1 MSLAKAHGSRKRS
14 AFGCADLLRRISW
27 DAMRELPFSPVDA
40 LESSEEFPR
49 FWSRD
54 TLHQVVERALQGYKL
69 IVVSNRE
76 PYVHRLEGGRIV
88 CERPVSGLVT
98 ALEPVMRACGGTW
111 VAHGSG
117 NADREVADEHGRLA
131 VPPEAPAY
139 TLRRI
144 WLSKEDEQDYYYGFA
159 NQALWPLCH
168 IVFQRPVFR
177 TEHWHAYRRVN
188 RQFAEVILDEA
199 RDHASIVL
207 IQDYHFALLPRMLR
221 EAAPHLLIAQFWHI
235 PWPNREAFRIC
246 PWGEEILD
254 GLLGN
259 DLLGFHIRYHCQNFL
274 ETIAA
279 TVEARVDEEQ
289 SCVTRRSRT
298 TFVRPFPISL
308 DIDAIS
314 EEVRNPQLAE
324 RCEQLRREL
333 GLEGQRI
340 LLGVDRIDY
349 TKGIPERL
357 RAFDQL
363 LQNHPEYRGQ
373 VTFVQIGAP
382 SRSRIPTYKALAA
395 ELDSLVADINW
406 KYAVGRW
413 TPVLYLDIAH
423 SPEEVLA
430 FYRLAEVCVV
440 SSLHDGMN
448 LVAKE
453 YVAAKPDLD
462 GVLVLSRFTGV
473 ARELEEALQVNP
485 YAVDE
490 LAQALHVALS
500 MDVSERK
507 ARMAALRDTVARNN
521 IYRWAGKIVSA
532 MGRIAARRRF
542 EGTL

>member
-1 MSLAKAHGSRKRS
+1 MPLTVS
-14 AFGCADLLRRISW
+14 I
-27 DAMRELPFSPVDA
+27 RELPLTQYDA

-54 TLHQVVERALQGYKL
+54 TLHQVIERALQGYHL
-69 IVVSNRE
+69 VVVSNRE
-76 PYVHRLEGGRIV
+76 PYVHRLEAGQIV

-117 NADREVADEHGRLA
+117 NADREVTDAFGRLP
-131 VPPEAPAY
+131 VPPQAPSY
-139 TLRRI
+139 TLRRLWI
-144 WLSKEDEQDYYYGFA
+144 SKEDEDEYYYGFA

-177 TEHWHAYRRVN
+177 VEHWGAYRRVN
-188 RQFAEVILDEA
+188 RQFAEAVLNET
-199 RDHASIVL
+199 RDRPTIVL

-221 EAAPHLLIAQFWHI
+221 EAQPDLLIAHFWHI

-246 PWGEEILD
+246 PWSEEILD

-274 ETIAA
+274 ESIASA
-279 TVEARVDEEQ
+279 MEARVDHEQ
-289 SCVTRRSRT
+289 SSIVRGGRT

-314 EEVRNPQLAE
+314 EEARSPTLLE
-324 RCEQLRREL
+324 RARQIRDRL
-333 GLEGQRI
+333 GLGDQRV

-357 RAFDQL
+357 RAFDRL
-363 LQNHPEYRGQ
+363 LQTHPEYQGN
-373 VTFVQIGAP
+373 VCFVQIAAP
-382 SRSRIPTYKALAA
+382 SRSRIPSYKALAT
-395 ELDSLVADINW
+395 ELDTLVADINW
-406 KYAVGRW
+406 KYGSGRW
-413 TPVLYLDIAH
+413 TPVIYLDAAYP
-423 SPEEVLA
+423 PEEVLA
-430 FYRLAEVCVV
+430 FYRLADVCVV

-453 YVAAKPDLD
+453 FVAARPDLD
-462 GVLVLSRFTGV
+462 GALILSRFTGV

-490 LAQALHVALS
+490 LAHAMHQAMT
-500 MDVSERK
+500 MDPAERR
-507 ARMAALRDTVARNN
+507 ARLGALRDTIQRNN
-521 IYRWAGKIVSA
+521 IYRWAGKIISA
-532 MGRIAARRRF
+532 MARIAQRRKL
-542 EGTL
+542 EGSL

>member
-1 MSLAKAHGSRKRS
+1 
-14 AFGCADLLRRISW
+14 
-27 DAMRELPFSPVDA
+27 
-40 LESSEEFPR
+40 
-49 FWSRD
+49 
-54 TLHQVVERALQGYKL
+54 
-69 IVVSNRE
+69 
-76 PYVHRLEGGRIV
+76 
-88 CERPVSGLVT
+88 
-98 ALEPVMRACGGTW
+98 
-111 VAHGSG
+111 
-117 NADREVADEHGRLA
+117 
-131 VPPEAPAY
+131 
-139 TLRRI
+139 
-144 WLSKEDEQDYYYGFA
+144 EQDYYYGFA

-177 TEHWHAYRRVN
+177 TEHWNAYRRVN
-188 RQFAEVILDEA
+188 RQFAETILDEA
-199 RDHASIVL
+199 RDVASIIL

-221 EAAPHLLIAQFWHI
+221 EAEPRLLIAQFWHI
-235 PWPNREAFRIC
+235 PWPNPEAFRIC
-246 PWGEEILD
+246 PWSEEILD

-274 ETIAA
+274 ETIAS

-289 SCVTRRSRT
+289 SCVTRRGRI

-314 EEVRNPQLAE
+314 EEARSPDLAQRADE
-324 RCEQLRREL
+324 LRREL
-333 GLEGQRI
+333 GLVGQRVI
-340 LLGVDRIDY
+340 LGVDRIDY

-363 LQNHPEYRGQ
+363 LQTHPEHRGR
-373 VTFVQIGAP
+373 VTFVQIAAP

-406 KYAVGRW
+406 KYSNDRW
-413 TPVLYLDIAH
+413 TPVVYLDVAH
-423 SPEEVLA
+423 SPQEVLA
-430 FYRLAEVCVV
+430 FYKMADVCVV
-440 SSLHDGMN
+440 SALHDGMN

-453 YVAAKPDLD
+453 YVAARPDLD

-490 LAQALHVALS
+490 LAQALHLALG
-500 MDVSERK
+500 METSERR
-507 ARMAALRDTVARNN
+507 ARMAALRDTVARNS

>member
-1 MSLAKAHGSRKRS
+1 
-14 AFGCADLLRRISW
+14 
-27 DAMRELPFSPVDA
+27 MREVPFAPIDT
-40 LESSEEFPR
+40 LEGTEEFPR
-49 FWSRD
+49 FWTKE
-54 TLHQVVERALQGYKL
+54 TLHQVVERVLQGYKL

-76 PYVHRLEGGRIV
+76 PYVHRLEAGRVV

-111 VAHGSG
+111 IAHGSG
-117 NADREVADEHGRLA
+117 NADREVADEHGRVP
-131 VPPEAPAY
+131 VPPEAPSY
-139 TLRRI
+139 TLRRV

-168 IVFQRPVFR
+168 IVFQRPLFR
-177 TEHWHAYRRVN
+177 TEHWNAYRRVN
-188 RQFAEVILDEA
+188 RQFAEIILEEA
-199 RDHASIVL
+199 RDAASIVL

-221 EAAPHLLIAQFWHI
+221 EADSKLLIAQFWHI
-235 PWPNREAFRIC
+235 PWPNPEAFRIC
-246 PWGEEILD
+246 PWSEEILD

-274 ETIAA
+274 ETVAA
-279 TVEARVDEEQ
+279 TLEARVDDEQ
-289 SCVTRRSRT
+289 SRISRRGQT

-308 DIDAIS
+308 DIDAMS
-314 EEVRNPQLAE
+314 EEARSPVLAE
-324 RCEQLRREL
+324 RTESLRKEL
-333 GLEGQRI
+333 GLQDQRVI
-340 LLGVDRIDY
+340 LGVDRIDY

-363 LQNHPEYRGQ
+363 LQKHPEYRGH

-382 SRSRIPTYKALAA
+382 SRSHIPTYKALAA

-406 KYAVGRW
+406 KYASGRW
-413 TPVLYLDIAH
+413 TPVVYLDVAH
-423 SPEEVLA
+423 SAEEVLA
-430 FYRLAEVCVV
+430 FYRLADVCVV
-440 SSLHDGMN
+440 SALHDGMN

-453 YVAAKPDLD
+453 YVAARPDLD

-473 ARELEEALQVNP
+473 ARELEEAIQVNP

-490 LAQALHVALS
+490 LADALHLALN
-500 MDVSERK
+500 MDPNERR
-507 ARMAALRDTVARNN
+507 ARMAALRDTVARNS

>member
-1 MSLAKAHGSRKRS
+1 
-14 AFGCADLLRRISW
+14 
-27 DAMRELPFSPVDA
+27 MRDLPFSPIDA
-40 LESSEEFPR
+40 LEGVEESPR
-49 FWSRD
+49 FWTRD
-54 TLHQVVERALQGYKL
+54 TLHQVVERTLQGYKL

-76 PYVHRLEGGRIV
+76 PYIHRLEGGRII

-117 NADREVADEHGRLA
+117 NADRDVVDEQGRIA
-131 VPPEAPAY
+131 VPPEAPSY
-139 TLRRI
+139 TLRRV
-144 WLSKEDEQDYYYGFA
+144 WLTKQDEQDYYDGFA

-177 TEHWHAYRRVN
+177 TEHWNAYRRVN
-188 RQFAEVILDEA
+188 RQFAEAVIEEG
-199 RDHASIVL
+199 RGSPSIVL

-221 EAAPHLLIAQFWHI
+221 EAVPNLLIAQFWHI

-274 ETIAA
+274 ETVAA
-279 TVEARVDEEQ
+279 AVESRVDEEK
-289 SCVTRRSRT
+289 SCITRRGRT

-308 DIDAIS
+308 DIDAIT
-314 EEVRNPQLAE
+314 ELARSPE
-324 RCEQLRREL
+324 LAQRTAALRAEL
-333 GLEGQRI
+333 GLESQRVI
-340 LLGVDRIDY
+340 LGVDRIDY

-363 LQNHPEYRGQ
+363 LQARPEYRGT

-382 SRSRIPTYKALAA
+382 SRSRIPTYKSLAA

-406 KYAVGRW
+406 KHGSGHW
-413 TPVLYLDIAH
+413 TPVLYLDTAH
-423 SPEEVLA
+423 APEDVLA
-430 FYRLAEVCVV
+430 FYRLADVCVV

-453 YVAAKPDLD
+453 YVAARPDLD

-490 LAQALHVALS
+490 LANALHLALS
-500 MDVSERK
+500 MDASERR
-507 ARMAALRDTVARNN
+507 ARMGALRDTIARNN

-532 MGRIAARRRF
+532 LGRIAARRRF

>member
-1 MSLAKAHGSRKRS
+1 MPL
-14 AFGCADLLRRISW
+14 
-27 DAMRELPFSPVDA
+27 RELPLSQYDA

-54 TLHQVVERALQGYKL
+54 TLHQVVERALQGYHL
-69 IVVSNRE
+69 VVVSNRE
-76 PYVHRLEGGRIV
+76 PYVHRLEAGRIV

-111 VAHGSG
+111 IAHGSG
-117 NADREVADEHGRLA
+117 NADREVADAAGRLA
-131 VPPEAPAY
+131 VPPDAPAY
-139 TLRRI
+139 TLRRM
-144 WLSKEDEQDYYYGFA
+144 WVSKEDEEDYYYGFA

-177 TEHWHAYRRVN
+177 VEHWGAYRRVN
-188 RQFAEVILDEA
+188 RQFAEAVLDETRGQPA
-199 RDHASIVL
+199 IVL

-221 EAAPHLLIAQFWHI
+221 EAAPELLIAQFWHI

-274 ETIAA
+274 ESVASA
-279 TVEARVDEEQ
+279 MEARVDLEQ
-289 SCVTRRSRT
+289 SCITRRGQT

-314 EEVRNPQLAE
+314 EQARAPETLSRAAA
-324 RCEQLRREL
+324 LRARL

-357 RAFDQL
+357 RAFDRL
-363 LQNHPEYRGQ
+363 LQTHPEYLGK
-373 VTFVQIGAP
+373 VCFVQIGAP

-395 ELDSLVADINW
+395 EVDSLVADINW
-406 KYAVGRW
+406 KYGSGHWA
-413 TPVLYLDIAH
+413 PVIYLDVAH
-423 SPEEVLA
+423 PPEEVLA
-430 FYRLAEVCVV
+430 FYRLADVCVV

-453 YVAAKPDLD
+453 FVAARPDLD

-490 LAQALHVALS
+490 LAAAMHQALSLEPN
-500 MDVSERK
+500 ERR
-507 ARMAALRDTVARNN
+507 ARMSALRDTVQRNN

-532 MGRIAARRRF
+532 MGRIAQRRKL
-542 EGTL
+542 EGNL